1 MPTHF
6 WSARQLAVSLCA
18 PQGSPSGTGHQSR
31 GDSPQKGFGVAA
43 ADGDKRGEADARAA
57 GDAAA
62 VGVGGTVGEAAARD
76 ASGAGVAAVGL
87 ALGRAA
93 GARSTRQATDD
104 ATTRSTARRR
114 MAG

>member
-31 GDSPQKGFGVAA
+31 GDSPQKGFGVA
-43 ADGDKRGEADARAA
+43 DGDERGEADARAA

-62 VGVGGTVGEAAARD
+62 VGVGGTAGEAAAGD

-93 GARSTRQATDD
+93 GARSTRHATD
-104 ATTRSTARRR
+104 
-114 MAG
+114 